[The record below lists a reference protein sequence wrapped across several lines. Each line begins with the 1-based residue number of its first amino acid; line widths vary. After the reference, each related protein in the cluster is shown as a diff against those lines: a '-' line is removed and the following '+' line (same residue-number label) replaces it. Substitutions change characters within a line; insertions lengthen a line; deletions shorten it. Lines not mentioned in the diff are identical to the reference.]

1 MGLKFPIF
9 MDAQSTTPCD
19 PRVVE
24 AMLPYFT
31 EKFGHP
37 ASRNHPFGWEAE
49 GAVDAA
55 RAKIATLIGARDPKE
70 LVFTSGGTEAINLA
84 LKGVAEMYK
93 EKGNHIVTTV
103 IEQRASIDTFKRLE
117 RQGFQ
122 VTYVPVQP
130 DGVIDVEEIRKAL
143 TDKTI
148 LISVMF
154 ANNEI
159 GTIQD
164 VAAIGK
170 LAKEKGIIFH
180 TDATQAVGKI
190 PVDVEAMG
198 IDLLSCT
205 AHLIYGPKGVGALY
219 VRRKG
224 PRVRIAPMM
233 DGGGHERGMRSGTLP
248 VPLIVGFGK
257 AAEISREVMAEEGA
271 RLAKLRDRLQDVILS
286 SVEEAFLNGRPDRR
300 LPQNL
305 NISFAYVEGESVLM
319 GLNKETA
326 LSSGS
331 ACTSSTLEPSYVIA
345 ALGASAELAHSSI
358 RFSLHRFTTAE
369 EVEYVGQRTIEVI
382 KRLREMSPL
391 YELAKE
397 GVDIKTIKWKADSG
411 DIAMAYSDKVVDH
424 YNNPRNFGS
433 FGKETPGVGTGLVG
447 APECGDV
454 MKLQIRV
461 NLETGV
467 IEDAKFK
474 TFGCGSAIASSSLAT
489 EWLKGKSVDEAAKIK
504 NTDIVNELKL
514 PPVKIHCSVLAE
526 DAIKAALADYKGKHA
541 AETVAAK

>member
-1 MGLKFPIF
+1 MALKFPIF

-55 RAKIATLIGARDPKE
+55 RARLARAIGARDPKE
-70 LVFTSGGTEAINLA
+70 LVFTSGGTESINLA
-84 LKGVAEMYK
+84 LKGVAEMYR
-93 EKGNHIVTTV
+93 EKGTHIVTTV
-103 IEQRASIDTFKRLE
+103 IEQRAGIDVCKRLE

-130 DGVIDVEEIRKAL
+130 DGLIDVEEIRRAV

-164 VAAIGK
+164 IAAIGK
-170 LAKEKGIIFH
+170 LAKDKGILFH

-205 AHLIYGPKGVGALY
+205 AHLMYGPKGVGALY

-224 PRVRIAPMM
+224 PRVRLAPMF
-233 DGGGHERGMRSGTLP
+233 DGGGHERGIRSGTLP
-248 VPLIVGFGK
+248 VPLCVGFGR
-257 AAEISREVMAEEGA
+257 AHEIFHEVMPEEA
-271 RLAKLRDRLQDVILS
+271 KRLAKLRARLQQMLLA
-286 SVEEAFLNGRPDRR
+286 SVDEAFLNGRRDRR

-305 NISFAYVEGESVLM
+305 N
-319 GLNKETA
+319 
-326 LSSGS
+326 
-331 ACTSSTLEPSYVIA
+331 
-345 ALGASAELAHSSI
+345 
-358 RFSLHRFTTAE
+358 
-369 EVEYVGQRTIEVI
+369 
-382 KRLREMSPL
+382 
-391 YELAKE
+391 
-397 GVDIKTIKWKADSG
+397 
-411 DIAMAYSDKVVDH
+411 
-424 YNNPRNFGS
+424 
-433 FGKETPGVGTGLVG
+433 
-447 APECGDV
+447 
-454 MKLQIRV
+454 
-461 NLETGV
+461 
-467 IEDAKFK
+467 
-474 TFGCGSAIASSSLAT
+474 
-489 EWLKGKSVDEAAKIK
+489 
-504 NTDIVNELKL
+504 
-514 PPVKIHCSVLAE
+514 
-526 DAIKAALADYKGKHA
+526 
-541 AETVAAK
+541 

>member
-1 MGLKFPIF
+1 MALKFPIF

-49 GAVDAA
+49 AAVDTA
-55 RAKIATLIGARDPKE
+55 RTRLARLIGARDPKE
-70 LVFTSGGTEAINLA
+70 LVFTSGGTESINLA
-84 LKGVAEMYK
+84 LKGVAEMYR
-93 EKGNHIVTTV
+93 EKGTHIVSTV
-103 IEQRASIDTFKRLE
+103 IEQRAGIDVTKRLE
-117 RQGFQ
+117 RQGFE
-122 VTYVPVQP
+122 VTAVPVQA
-130 DGVIDVEEIRKAL
+130 DGLIDVDEIRRAI

-164 VAAIGK
+164 IAAIGK
-170 LAKEKGIIFH
+170 LAKEKGILFH
-180 TDATQAVGKI
+180 TDATQAVGKV
-190 PVDVEAMG
+190 PVDVDAMG

-205 AHLIYGPKGVGALY
+205 SHLMYGPKGVGALY
-219 VRRKG
+219 VRRKA
-224 PRVRIAPMM
+224 PRVRLAPLI

-248 VPLIVGFGK
+248 VPLCVGFGR
-257 AAEISREVMAEEGA
+257 AAEICHESMAEEGQ
-271 RLAKLRDRLQDVILS
+271 RLAKMRDRLQAMILS
-286 SVEEAFLNGRPDRR
+286 SVDEAFLNGRPDRR

-358 RFSLHRFTTAE
+358 RFSLHRFNTDE

-382 KRLREMSPL
+382 KRLRDMSPL

-397 GVDIKTIKWKADSG
+397 GVDLKTIKWKA
-411 DIAMAYSDKVVDH
+411 
-424 YNNPRNFGS
+424 
-433 FGKETPGVGTGLVG
+433 E
-447 APECGDV
+447 
-454 MKLQIRV
+454 
-461 NLETGV
+461 
-467 IEDAKFK
+467 
-474 TFGCGSAIASSSLAT
+474 
-489 EWLKGKSVDEAAKIK
+489 
-504 NTDIVNELKL
+504 
-514 PPVKIHCSVLAE
+514 
-526 DAIKAALADYKGKHA
+526 
-541 AETVAAK
+541 